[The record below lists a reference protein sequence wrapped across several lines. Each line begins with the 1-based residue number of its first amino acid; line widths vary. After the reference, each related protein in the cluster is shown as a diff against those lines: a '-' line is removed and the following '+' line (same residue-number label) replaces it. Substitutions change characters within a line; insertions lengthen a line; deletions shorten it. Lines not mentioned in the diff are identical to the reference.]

1 MHGLIK
7 TCFETGYDQKK
18 NFREHKEIK
27 TISKTTSI
35 RMPSAPTQS
44 NAESTRLLG

>member
-1 MHGLIK
+1 MHGLIRLVLK
-7 TCFETGYDQKK
+7 PGYDQK
-18 NFREHKEIK
+18 NFREQKEIK